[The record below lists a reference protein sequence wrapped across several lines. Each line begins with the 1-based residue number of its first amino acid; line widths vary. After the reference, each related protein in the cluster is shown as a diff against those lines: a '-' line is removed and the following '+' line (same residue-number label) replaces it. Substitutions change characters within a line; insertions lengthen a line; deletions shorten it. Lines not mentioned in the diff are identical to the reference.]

1 MHSIL
6 MSDIFQSLFQNS
18 IDIFYLFNNP
28 QIKLEANF
36 SFLLSIPVS
45 IPKQLNELTT
55 VSVATFPLG
64 FPAYGQPPK
73 PETEESITE
82 TPCYYIKIKI

>member
-6 MSDIFQSLFQNS
+6 MSDFFQSLFQNS

-45 IPKQLNELTT
+45 IPK
-55 VSVATFPLG
+55 
-64 FPAYGQPPK
+64 
-73 PETEESITE
+73 
-82 TPCYYIKIKI
+82 